1 MDKESKMVNE
11 LVMIQ
16 MLERVAR
23 LVEFNQK
30 DEAVTAIDSMI
41 YDLCEQV
48 QQFELEMAPSY

>member
-1 MDKESKMVNE
+1 MVNE